1 MLKGWVNE
9 RLMAAADEIVARFE
23 RTIASYERELSRTR
37 EKERLRDPQDR
48 QIVLNIEDVRQLPDH
63 QEKYPPQLQGQISS
77 FHGEVPQ
84 PTLFKEEEVEEC
96 HLRLEEADLTKFPL
110 TVVSVKTEDHEEK
123 PPESSELHYNP
134 SGENREVQPPSR
146 RSTRHMTT
154 DVGGGS
160 QADNLLAP
168 LSDGDNTT
176 SHSPENEDWE
186 DAQEPLSSHTGC
198 GDLFSGHPLLG
209 TLHQPVGQSTP
220 YPNKQ
225 CNQEEMVYV
234 LLKEDDDAGANDFLL
249 TKPQMLKVSEFN
261 VVSKRILCAG
271 IDSAPNSSAGIY
283 TEGDRSQTQS
293 VNTLATISY
302 NMEVA
307 SDADQMLSE
316 FGMKGYASP
325 TTFTEQ
331 LAAPEVPTPQLLLG
345 VTQGNNKAYV
355 AVQQYSSVPLPE
367 EQPEEPSLLRKQL
380 DEGRYKFGLTTE
392 KTIVKI
398 EGEVNKNRK
407 ERKQSGKKVESL
419 QNTKKKTSGLPSNN
433 DAEHEVD
440 TSSHG
445 ISKVCLR
452 SSTSQHTTTKS
463 TVPPGSRGKS
473 ISTQEKPSSKKTNC
487 PQQDRSGNNKT
498 ESLRTRLTGDADNSN
513 KPISEK
519 PCRESLGST
528 NFSGEEQSSK
538 QFTRQSNSLSGNTGL
553 PSSPRADLTK
563 HGLSSSETGETIAK
577 RTRLNKSG
585 GISAPMKLQMV
596 RKLAK
601 AAKAKTVAEL
611 NKSKQTKLKNTDRG
625 TKHDSI
631 DETGK
636 KCISQAVWTVPARK
650 TTSLR
655 SPRSQSQADATPPSL
670 SVKTPPIVP
679 PPEPPSVIG
688 DRLLKNQC
696 GQCGRVLS
704 SSAGLESHMNLHTG
718 HRPFSCTLCRKSF
731 TDAGGL
737 KRHGRVHSN
746 GRSHV
751 CQQCGKGFV
760 YKYGLTKHVQVVH
773 TKIKSFVCQV
783 CNKAFFTK
791 LDVDAHVRIH
801 TGEKPFHCHLCEK
814 KFVKKV
820 ELNLHL
826 RWHNGEKR
834 HWCPFCGKGFF
845 DYNNWKRHKYI
856 HTGEKPK
863 SCPHCPQHFTQSGHL
878 KKHVRNVHKIQ

>member
-9 RLMAAADEIVARFE
+9 RLMVAADEIVALFE

-48 QIVLNIEDVRQLPDH
+48 QIVLNIEDVRQLTDH
-63 QEKYPPQLQGQISS
+63 QEKYPPL
-77 FHGEVPQ
+77 HGEDPQ

-110 TVVSVKTEDHEEK
+110 TVVSVKTEDHEDK
-123 PPESSELHYNP
+123 PPESSQLHYN
-134 SGENREVQPPSR
+134 S
-146 RSTRHMTT
+146 
-154 DVGGGS
+154 
-160 QADNLLAP
+160 AP
-168 LSDGDNTT
+168 LSDGDITT
-176 SHSPENEDWE
+176 SHSPENEDWD

-198 GDLFSGHPLLG
+198 GDLLSGHPLLG

-234 LLKEDDDAGANDFLL
+234 LLKEDDHAAANDFLL

-261 VVSKRILCAG
+261 VVSRGILCAG
-271 IDSAPNSSAGIY
+271 IDSAPNSSGGIY

-293 VNTLATISY
+293 VNSH

-307 SDADQMLSE
+307 SSADQMLSE
-316 FGMKGYASP
+316 FGIKGYARP

-331 LAAPEVPTPQLLLG
+331 LPAPEVPTPQWLLG
-345 VTQGNNKAYV
+345 ETQGNNKAYE
-355 AVQQYSSVPLPE
+355 YSSVPLPE
-367 EQPEEPSLLRKQL
+367 EQLEEPSLL
-380 DEGRYKFGLTTE
+380 DEGQNESGLTTE
-392 KTIVKI
+392 KTLVKI
-398 EGEVNKNRK
+398 EGKNYWK
-407 ERKQSGKKVESL
+407 EKQQSGKKVKCL
-419 QNTKKKTSGLPSNN
+419 QNTKKKISGLPSNN
-433 DAEHEVD
+433 GAEHEGD

-452 SSTSQHTTTKS
+452 SSTSQDTTTKS
-463 TVPPGSRGKS
+463 AFPPGSRGKC
-473 ISTQEKPSSKKTNC
+473 ISTQGKASSKKTHF
-487 PQQDRSGNNKT
+487 PHQDRSGNNKT
-498 ESLRTRLTGDADNSN
+498 ESLRTRSTGDAANSN

-519 PCRESLGST
+519 SCRESLGST
-528 NFSGEEQSSK
+528 NFSGEEQSLK

-553 PSSPRADLTK
+553 PSSPCADLLK
-563 HGLSSSETGETIAK
+563 HGLSSSESGETIAK
-577 RTRLNKSG
+577 RTRLNKGGSSSG
-585 GISAPMKLQMV
+585 PVKLQMV
-596 RKLAK
+596 QKLAI
-601 AAKAKTVAEL
+601 AAKAKTVAKL
-611 NKSKQTKLKNTDRG
+611 NRSKQTKLKNTDRG
-625 TKHDSI
+625 TKH
-631 DETGK
+631 ETGN
-636 KCISQAVWTVPARK
+636 KCIPQAVWTVPAREA
-650 TTSLR
+650 TSLR
-655 SPRSQSQADATPPSL
+655 SPRAQSHADASPPGL

-718 HRPFSCTLCRKSF
+718 HRPFPCTLCRKSF

-746 GRSHV
+746 GRSHI
-751 CQQCGKGFV
+751 CQQCGKDFV

-773 TKIKSFVCQV
+773 TKNKSFVCQF

-791 LDVDAHVRIH
+791 SDVDAHVRLH

-878 KKHVRNVHKIQ
+878 KKHIRNVHKIQ

>member
-1 MLKGWVNE
+1 MLKEWVNE
-9 RLMAAADEIVARFE
+9 RLMVAADEIVALFE

-37 EKERLRDPQDR
+37 EKARLGDPQDR
-48 QIVLNIEDVRQLPDH
+48 QIVLNIEDVRQLTDR
-63 QEKYPPQLQGQISS
+63 QEKYPPQLQGGISS
-77 FHGEVPQ
+77 FHGEDPQ

-110 TVVSVKTEDHEEK
+110 TVVSVKTEDHEDK
-123 PPESSELHYNP
+123 PPESSQLHYN
-134 SGENREVQPPSR
+134 SGEENRGVQPPSR

-154 DVGGGS
+154 DAGGGS
-160 QADNLLAP
+160 QAAP

-176 SHSPENEDWE
+176 SHSPENEDWD
-186 DAQEPLSSHTGC
+186 DAQDPLSSHTGC
-198 GDLFSGHPLLG
+198 GDLLSGHPLLG

-234 LLKEDDDAGANDFLL
+234 LLKEDDDTAANDFLL
-249 TKPQMLKVSEFN
+249 TKPQMLKASEFN
-261 VVSKRILCAG
+261 VVSRGILCAG
-271 IDSAPNSSAGIY
+271 IDSAPNSSGGIY
-283 TEGDRSQTQS
+283 TEGDRSQIQS
-293 VNTLATISY
+293 VNSLATISN

-307 SDADQMLSE
+307 SRANQMLSE
-316 FGMKGYASP
+316 FGIVSP

-331 LAAPEVPTPQLLLG
+331 LAAPEVPTPHWLLG
-345 VTQGNNKAYV
+345 ETQGNNKAYV
-355 AVQQYSSVPLPE
+355 YSSVPLPE
-367 EQPEEPSLLRKQL
+367 EQLDEPSLLRKQL
-380 DEGRYKFGLTTE
+380 DEGQNESGLTTE
-392 KTIVKI
+392 KTLVKI
-398 EGEVNKNRK
+398 EGAVNKNRK
-407 ERKQSGKKVESL
+407 ERQQSGEKVKCL
-419 QNTKKKTSGLPSNN
+419 QNTNKKTSGLPSNN
-433 DAEHEVD
+433 GAEHEGD

-452 SSTSQHTTTKS
+452 SSTSQDTTTKS
-463 TVPPGSRGKS
+463 TFPPGSRGKC
-473 ISTQEKPSSKKTNC
+473 ISTQGKASSKKPNC
-487 PQQDRSGNNKT
+487 PHQDRSGNNKT
-498 ESLRTRLTGDADNSN
+498 ESLRTRFTRDAANSN
-513 KPISEK
+513 KPVSEK
-519 PCRESLGST
+519 SCRESLGST
-528 NFSGEEQSSK
+528 NFSGDEQSSK

-553 PSSPRADLTK
+553 PSSPWADLLE
-563 HGLSSSETGETIAK
+563 HGLSSSKSGETIAK

-585 GISAPMKLQMV
+585 IISGPVKLQMV
-596 RKLAK
+596 QKLAK
-601 AAKAKTVAEL
+601 AAKTKTVAKL
-611 NKSKQTKLKNTDRG
+611 DKSKQTKLKNTDRG
-625 TKHDSI
+625 SKQDAS
-631 DETGK
+631 DETGN
-636 KCISQAVWTVPARK
+636 KCIPQAVWTVPAREA
-650 TTSLR
+650 TSLR
-655 SPRSQSQADATPPSL
+655 SPRSQSHADASPPGL

-718 HRPFSCTLCRKSF
+718 HRPFPCTLCRKSF

-746 GRSHV
+746 GRSHI
-751 CQQCGKGFV
+751 CQQCGKDFV

-773 TKIKSFVCQV
+773 TKNKSFVCQV

-814 KFVKKV
+814 RFVKKV

-878 KKHVRNVHKIQ
+878 KKHIRNVHKIQ